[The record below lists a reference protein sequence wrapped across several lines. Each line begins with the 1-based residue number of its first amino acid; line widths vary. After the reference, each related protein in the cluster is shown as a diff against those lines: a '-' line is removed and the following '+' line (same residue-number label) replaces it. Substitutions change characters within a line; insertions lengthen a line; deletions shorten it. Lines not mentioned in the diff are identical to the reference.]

1 MSLQRWLQTFS
12 LLVFWGLLFAA
23 FSGSTAVMVDFFLR
37 VDPTIALLSSAAGRF
52 FIISFIPAVVLVILT
67 LLFGRFFCGHICPMG
82 TTLDVADKLFSPPY
96 KQQLRSGPLRR
107 LKYIVLIFISI
118 AAILG
123 VSFVFLASP
132 LSLIT
137 RFYGLIILPLL
148 VLLSDTGHQLLSPVW
163 ELLDVNSLLFFQ
175 IKPLRFA
182 TQFFILILFIG
193 LFSLSGLTPR
203 FWCRY
208 ICPAGALLALF
219 SRKPLIRRQVN
230 SQCNDCKKCVKV
242 CPMAAIDCETPVQTR
257 YEDCIVCLEC
267 ERICPESAIT
277 FAGKGES
284 EKKVTPAFP
293 SRRQFITA
301 GAAGA
306 GTALLSLTSLGVP
319 VGTSGEGDVAPPMLI
334 RPPAALPEPEFLA
347 QCVRCGEC
355 MVACPTN
362 TLQPIWFIAGFTG
375 LFSPAMILRRAYCQP
390 DCHRCA
396 EVCPTEA
403 IRQIPPA
410 DRIHAKTGTA
420 VINRDRCIAWEQDQK
435 CVVCDEVCPFGAI
448 DLYREEGISV
458 SVPRVRENTCSGCG
472 YCEYHCPVQNRSA
485 IRINPMGA
493 IRISEGSFQQEAA
506 RRGITIS
513 REEQAT
519 AGYPDQGRSDEQ
531 APGFDLSTAPGFES
545 GNSGGKQS
553 APGFLEEE

>member
-1 MSLQRWLQTFS
+1 MSLRRWLQTFS

-23 FSGSTAVMVDFFLR
+23 FSGSTAVAVDFFLW

-52 FIISFIPAVVLVILT
+52 FIITFIPAGVLVMLT
-67 LLFGRFFCGHICPMG
+67 MLLGRFFCGHICPMG
-82 TTLDVADKLFSPPY
+82 TTLDVADKLFSPVY
-96 KQQLRSGPLRR
+96 KNQVRSGSLRP
-107 LKYIVLIFISI
+107 LKYMTLIFMAI
-118 AAILG
+118 AAALG

-148 VLLSDTGHQLLSPVW
+148 VLLSDTGHQLLSPIW
-163 ELLDVNSLLFFQ
+163 ELLDVNSLLFLQ
-175 IKPLRFA
+175 IKPLRFS
-182 TQFFILILFIG
+182 TQYFVFILFIV
-193 LFSLSGLTPR
+193 LFALSRLTLR

-219 SRKPLIRRQVN
+219 SRKPLVRRQVN
-230 SQCNDCKKCVKV
+230 SRCNDCKKCVRV
-242 CPMAAIDCETPVQTR
+242 CSMAAIDHETPAQTR

-277 FAGKGES
+277 FARKGES
-284 EKKVTPAFP
+284 GQGIKPAFP

-319 VGTSGEGDVAPPMLI
+319 TGTPGEGDVAPPMLI

-362 TLQPIWFIAGFTG
+362 TLQPIWFNAGFTG
-375 LFSPAMILRRAYCQP
+375 LFSPAMVLRRAYCQP

-396 EVCPTEA
+396 EVCPTNA
-403 IRQIPPA
+403 IRLVPTA

-420 VINRDRCIAWEQDQK
+420 VINRDRCIAWEQDQQ

-458 SVPRVRENTCSGCG
+458 SIPKVKENKCSGCG

-485 IRINPMGA
+485 IRVNPMDA
-493 IRISEGSFQQEAA
+493 IRISGGSFQQEAA

-513 REEQAT
+513 REEQT
-519 AGYPDQGRSDEQ
+519 PSGYPGQGRSDEP

-545 GNSGGKQS
+545 DNSGGEQS